1 MARAILIILKIN
13 GRNFWAGRK
22 TQIRTLLKKNNAGRY
37 IFHEVGDMLTGI
49 ALAYGE

>member
-1 MARAILIILKIN
+1 MFGMLSVPSPSLSCLVRPTSIA
-13 GRNFWAGRK
+13 
-22 TQIRTLLKKNNAGRY
+22 KKNNAGRY